1 MRELLTSTLIDIWER
16 GSVKPLTERALT
28 VLAAACPDL
37 ETDTLAGLSI
47 GGRDGLLLSVRES
60 TFGSRV
66 EAITSCPECGEQ
78 LELDFDLDDLRVRA
92 APPPAG
98 SATLAV
104 DEYDL
109 SFRLPNSR
117 DLMIASA
124 GAERSS
130 IRTALLERCL
140 LSARRQDQVVPAEQL
155 PEPVVARLEEEMM
168 ALDGQANVQVEL
180 QCPACRRGWLA
191 AFDILSFFWNEL
203 DAWAQRVLLE
213 VHTLASAY
221 GWREKDILEMSAVRR
236 NLYLELA
243 SG

>member
-16 GSVKPLTERALT
+16 GSVKPLPERALT

-66 EAITSCPECGEQ
+66 EAITRCPECSEQ
-78 LELDFDLDDLRVRA
+78 LELDFDLNDLRVRDA
-92 APPPAG
+92 APPAG
-98 SATLAV
+98 SVTLAV

-117 DLMIASA
+117 DLVIASA
-124 GAERSS
+124 WAEPSS
-130 IRTALLERCL
+130 IRRALLERCL
-140 LSARRQDQVVPAEQL
+140 LSARWQDQDVPPEEL
-155 PEPVVARLEEEMM
+155 PEPVVTRLEEEML

>member
-28 VLAAACPDL
+28 VLAAACPEL
-37 ETDTLAGLSI
+37 ETDTLADLSI
-47 GGRDGLLLSVRES
+47 GGRDGLLLSVREL

-66 EAITSCPECGEQ
+66 EAVTSCPDCSEQ
-78 LELDFDLDDLRVRA
+78 LELDFDLNDLRVRDA
-92 APPPAG
+92 PPAG
-98 SATLAV
+98 SVNLAV
-104 DEYDL
+104 DEYNL

-117 DLMIASA
+117 DLMIAGALIEA
-124 GAERSS
+124 GS
-130 IRTALLERCL
+130 IRSALLERCL
-140 LSARRQDQVVPAEQL
+140 LSARRQGQTVPAEQL
-155 PEPVVARLEEEMM
+155 PEPVVARLEEEML

-191 AFDILSFFWNEL
+191 AFDILAFFWNEL

>member
-16 GSVKPLTERALT
+16 GSVEPLTERALT
-28 VLAAACPDL
+28 VLAAACPEL
-37 ETDTLAGLSI
+37 ETDTLADLSI

-66 EAITSCPECGEQ
+66 EAVTSCPECSEQ
-78 LELDFDLDDLRVRA
+78 LELDFELDDLRVREEL
-92 APPPAG
+92 PPAG
-98 SATLAV
+98 SIALSV

-117 DLMIASA
+117 DLMIA
-124 GAERSS
+124 GALIEADS
-130 IRTALLERCL
+130 IRSTLLERCL
-140 LSARRQDQVVPAEQL
+140 LSARRQDQEVPSEQL
-155 PEPVVARLEEEMM
+155 PDAIVARLEEEML

-180 QCPACRRGWLA
+180 HCPACRRGWLA

-243 SG
+243 GE